1 MSAQRI
7 VPPAR
12 SKSRF
17 VATLIAVIV
26 VGVLA
31 GCGGYTVGLR
41 SADERRI
48 VMSAEAPGRIPRVTF
63 VRETRCQGQPCQTLW
78 VGSSRSSAARVAQLA
93 PSDTVEEITWSADGS
108 LVGFV
113 VNGYQLRV
121 YDPEKLKLRTEVDL
135 LEADRRPTSRIAR
148 GVTFSTNG
156 AAVTFDDC
164 PRHTSGCKSGLIAVR

>member
-12 SKSRF
+12 STPRF
-17 VATLIAVIV
+17 IATLIVALV

-31 GCGGYTVGLR
+31 GSGGYTVGLR

-48 VMSAEAPGRIPRVTF
+48 VSSAEAPGRIPRVTF
-63 VRETRCQGQPCQTLW
+63 IRETRCQGQPCQTLW
-78 VGSSRSSAARVAQLA
+78 IGSSVSSATRVAQLE
-93 PSDTVEEITWSADGS
+93 PSDRVEEITWSADGY

-113 VNGYQLRV
+113 VNGYQLRIF
-121 YDPEKLKLRTEVDL
+121 DPETLTLRTQVDL

-164 PRHTSGCKSGLIAVR
+164 PRHTSGCKSGLVAVR

>member
-12 SKSRF
+12 SKPRL
-17 VATLIAVIV
+17 VATLIAVV
-26 VGVLA
+26 AVGVLA
-31 GCGGYTVGLR
+31 ASAGYTVGLR
-41 SADERRI
+41 SAGERRI
-48 VMSAEAPGRIPRVTF
+48 VMSAEAPGRIPRVAL
-63 VRETRCQGQPCQTLW
+63 VRETRCQGEPCHTLW
-78 VGSSRSSAARVAQLA
+78 LGADQASATRVAQLT
-93 PSDTVEEITWSADGS
+93 PSDTVDEITWAADGY

-121 YDPEKLKLRTEVDL
+121 FDPETLTARTQVDL

-164 PRHTSGCKSGLIAVR
+164 PRHTSGCKSGLKAVR